1 MANLFTPPMIG
12 ENITMDK
19 NSRTDKTSMKSK
31 LQTPKQKYAF
41 SETMLLF
48 HNQTRR
54 CTINLC

>member
-1 MANLFTPPMIG
+1 MIV
-12 ENITMDK
+12 EDITMDK

-31 LQTPKQKYAF
+31 IQTQKQKYAF
-41 SETMLLF
+41 SGTMLLI